1 MKFQILRPFN
11 FKRRPIQA
19 GLLLLILTI
28 VFIYGEN
35 LAASFYPDIRWVRFP
50 AHNSSYGVWWIPDY
64 FNWLLQTCTL
74 YDIFI
79 FYYTHFS
86 VFFK

>member
-1 MKFQILRPFN
+1 MKFQILRLFN

-35 LAASFYPDIRWVRFP
+35 LAARFYPDIR
-50 AHNSSYGVWWIPDY
+50 
-64 FNWLLQTCTL
+64 
-74 YDIFI
+74 
-79 FYYTHFS
+79 
-86 VFFK
+86 